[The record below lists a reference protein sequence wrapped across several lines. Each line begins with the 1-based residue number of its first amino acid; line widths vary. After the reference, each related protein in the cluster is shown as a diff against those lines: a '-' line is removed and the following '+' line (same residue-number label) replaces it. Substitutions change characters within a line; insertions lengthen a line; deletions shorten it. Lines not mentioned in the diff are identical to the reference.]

1 MTRGRLLA
9 VVLIVGALLAL
20 LGWQAR
26 REELVRACLDSGGV
40 WTGNACGPLR
50 LRPILRRELQRSEGP
65 RALPVSG
72 SGSATAWTCRWT

>member
-9 VVLIVGALLAL
+9 VVLITGLLLAL

-26 REELVRACLDSGGV
+26 REELVKACLDSGGA

-50 LRPILRRELQRSEGP
+50 MRPILRRDLHRS
-65 RALPVSG
+65 
-72 SGSATAWTCRWT
+72 

>member
-9 VVLIVGALLAL
+9 VVLITGVLLVL

-26 REELVRACLDSGGV
+26 RQELVKACLDSGGA

-50 LRPILRRELQRSEGP
+50 LRPILRRDLQRS
-65 RALPVSG
+65 
-72 SGSATAWTCRWT
+72 